1 MIMRHTGLLSVT
13 FRALPFERIIE
24 LAVEAGL
31 EGIEWGG
38 DVHVLPGDLKAAE
51 RIGQATRDAGLRVYA
66 YGSYWRCDCE
76 PTMIAETAS
85 ALGAQW
91 IRIWAGKLGS
101 AECPTEMRREIAA
114 NLRGLCRRCNG
125 LQVAA
130 EWHPN
135 TLTDTAA
142 SAARLL
148 EDVGEGNFFCYF
160 QRNSRI
166 SDNLRELASFPKDR
180 IRAVHVQQCEN
191 GQRLPLAGGIMEWRA
206 LLAEIPEE
214 APALLEFVKGNS
226 EEQFLEDAKVLKQL
240 AGGGN

>member
-1 MIMRHTGLLSVT
+1 MRHTGLLSVT
-13 FRALPFERIIE
+13 FRDLPFERIIE
-24 LAVEAGL
+24 LAVKAGL

-38 DVHVLPGDLKAAE
+38 DVHVVPGDLEAAE
-51 RIGQATRDAGLRVYA
+51 RIGKATRDAGLRVYS
-66 YGSYWRCDCE
+66 YGSYWRGDSE

-91 IRIWAGKLGS
+91 IRIWAGRLGS
-101 AECPTEMRREIAA
+101 SECPPEMRREIAA
-114 NLRGLCRRCNG
+114 NLRGLCRCSNG

-130 EWHPN
+130 EWHPD

-160 QRNSRI
+160 QRNSHI
-166 SDNLRELASFPKDR
+166 SDNLGELASFPKGR
-180 IRAVHVQQCEN
+180 IRAVHVQQYEN
-191 GQRLPLAGGIMEWRA
+191 GQRFPLAKGMVEWRK
-206 LLAEIPEE
+206 LLAMIPEE

-226 EEQFLEDAKVLKQL
+226 EEQFFEDARVLRQL
-240 AGGGN
+240 AGEGE

>member
-1 MIMRHTGLLSVT
+1 MRHTGLLSVT
-13 FRALPFERIIE
+13 FRHLPFERIIE

-31 EGIEWGG
+31 DGIEWGG
-38 DVHVLPGDLKAAE
+38 DVHVVPGDLKAAE
-51 RIGQATRDAGLRVYA
+51 CIGQATRDAGLSVYS
-66 YGSYWRCDCE
+66 YGSYWRGDCE

-91 IRIWAGKLGS
+91 IRVWAGTLGS
-101 AECPTEMRREIAA
+101 SECPPETRREIAA
-114 NLRGLCRRCNG
+114 NLRGLCRGCNG

-130 EWHPN
+130 EWHQN

-160 QRNSRI
+160 QRNARI
-166 SDNLRELASFPKDR
+166 SDNLSELASFPKDR
-180 IRAVHVQQCEN
+180 IRAVHVQQCQI
-191 GQRLPLAGGIMEWRA
+191 GQRLPLVEGIAEWRK
-206 LLAEIPEE
+206 LLAEIPAE

-226 EEQFLEDAKVLKQL
+226 EEQFFEDAKVLRQL
-240 AGGGN
+240 ACGGD